1 MKDLVIGYELLDKG
15 LKNYIIQKIFMTYK
29 CLEIMATSKNN
40 TKTVKLQFE
49 GIGDIVLGKY
59 DVKTVIPEI
68 KLERT
73 VDNMLQATIEDSE
86 DVEMK
91 ILAKKLVVTRI

>member
-29 CLEIMATSKNN
+29 CLEITAKSKNN
-40 TKTVKLQFE
+40 TKIVKLQFE
-49 GIGDIVLGKY
+49 GIEDIVLGKY

>member
-1 MKDLVIGYELLDKG
+1 
-15 LKNYIIQKIFMTYK
+15 
-29 CLEIMATSKNN
+29 MATSKNN
-40 TKTVKLQFE
+40 TKTIKLQFE
-49 GIGDIVLGKY
+49 GIEDIVLGKY